1 MRLVAQIPHQS
12 CRISILSW
20 NGKFFLKF
28 EMGQMEQTFKA
39 SESDTGDIESF
50 KAKISP
56 KFIDHVLSSFQQ
68 LDEEFSLILES

>member
-1 MRLVAQIPHQS
+1 MRLVAQIPHPS

-39 SESDTGDIESF
+39 SESDTGDLESF
-50 KAKISP
+50 KAKITD
-56 KFIDHVLSSFQQ
+56 KFINLVLSSFQQ
-68 LDEEFSLILES
+68 LDEEFSLLLES

>member
-1 MRLVAQIPHQS
+1 MRLVAQIPHPS

-39 SESDTGDIESF
+39 SESDTGDLESF
-50 KAKISP
+50 KAKITTH
-56 KFIDHVLSSFQQ
+56 FIDLVLSSFQQ
-68 LDEEFSLILES
+68 LDEEFSLLLES

>member
-39 SESDTGDIESF
+39 SESDTGDLESF
-50 KAKISP
+50 KAKISAQ
-56 KFIDHVLSSFQQ
+56 FIDHVLSSFKQ
-68 LDEEFSLILES
+68 LDEEFSLILEN

>member
-1 MRLVAQIPHQS
+1 MRLVAQIPHHS

-39 SESDTGDIESF
+39 SEIDTGDLESF
-50 KAKISP
+50 KAKISTQ
-56 KFIDHVLSSFQQ
+56 FIDHVLSSFQQ
-68 LDEEFSLILES
+68 LDQEFSLILES